1 TATPF
6 AGGRRGGFVRGSE
19 GGQRAAADQVNIAQV
34 IVTSII
40 STAEL
45 GIVAIGL
52 TMTFSILRFANFAH
66 ASMAVIGAYIAY
78 TFNVQLDM
86 SLWLAFAAAMLVMGS
101 FGIVV
106 DRVIFRAMRNVGD
119 LTPMIASLGLSL
131 AIQYTVQAVW
141 GPQFLLYTY
150 DLVPGMVVFGARI
163 TGPQLGIICTV
174 VVAMLCFHLLLTQT
188 KIGKAMR
195 ATATNPDL
203 AQACSIDIDH
213 VIRVVWFVG
222 TAFAAIG
229 GMFIAWDTQLNPYFG
244 FNLIIP
250 VFCVVLIGGVGSIYG
265 AMLGAVIVGFAS
277 NFGVTINWGPI
288 LAALGLADEYASFEL
303 PVAYKPGIAYL
314 IVIIL
319 LLLRP
324 SGLTKREL
332 I

>member
-1 TATPF
+1 M
-6 AGGRRGGFVRGSE
+6 
-19 GGQRAAADQVNIAQV
+19 NIAQV
-34 IVTSII
+34 IVTSMI

-45 GIVAIGL
+45 GIIAVGL

-78 TFNVQLDM
+78 TFNVRLGLA
-86 SLWLAFAAAMLVMGS
+86 LWGAFAAAMLVMGC
-101 FGIVV
+101 FGIII
-106 DRVIFRAMRNVGD
+106 DRFVFRIMRGAGD

-141 GPQFLLYTY
+141 GPQFLLYKY
-150 DLVPGMVVFGARI
+150 DLVPGMALFGARI
-163 TGPQLGIICTV
+163 TGPQLGIIGTV
-174 VVAMLCFHLLLTQT
+174 VGAMLCFHLLLTRT
-188 KIGKAMR
+188 TIGKAMR
-195 ATATNPDL
+195 ATATNPEL
-203 AQACSIDIDH
+203 AQACSIDTDH

-229 GMFIAWDTQLNPYFG
+229 GMFIAWDTQLDPYFG

-277 NFGVTINWGPI
+277 NFGVTINWGS
-288 LAALGLADEYASFEL
+288 LVSGFGLFGSETNFQL
-303 PVAYKPGIAYL
+303 PAAYKPGIAYL

>member
-1 TATPF
+1 
-6 AGGRRGGFVRGSE
+6 
-19 GGQRAAADQVNIAQV
+19 VNIAQI

-40 STAEL
+40 SAAEL
-45 GIVAIGL
+45 GIIAIGL
-52 TMTFSILRFANFAH
+52 TMTFSILRFANFSH

-78 TFNVQLDM
+78 TFNVRLGLA
-86 SLWLAFAAAMLVMGS
+86 LWASFATAMLVMGC
-101 FGIVV
+101 FGIAV
-106 DRVIFRAMRNVGD
+106 DRIIFRAMRGAGD

-131 AIQYTVQAVW
+131 AIQYSVQAVW
-141 GPQFLLYTY
+141 GPQFLLYRY
-150 DLVPGMVVFGARI
+150 NLVPGMAVFSARI
-163 TGPQLGIICTV
+163 TGPQLGIIGTV
-174 VVAMLCFHLLLTQT
+174 ASAMLAFHLLLTRT
-188 KIGKAMR
+188 TIGKAMR
-195 ATATNPDL
+195 ATATNPEL
-203 AQACSIDIDH
+203 AQACSIDTNH

-229 GMFIAWDTQLNPYFG
+229 GMFIAWDTQLDPYFG

-277 NFGVTINWGPI
+277 NFGVTINWGQP
-288 LAALGLADEYASFEL
+288 LAALGLASPETTFQI

>member
-1 TATPF
+1 
-6 AGGRRGGFVRGSE
+6 
-19 GGQRAAADQVNIAQV
+19 VNIAQV
-34 IVTSII
+34 IVTSMI

-45 GIVAIGL
+45 GIIAVGL

-78 TFNVQLDM
+78 TFNVRLGLA
-86 SLWLAFAAAMLVMGS
+86 LWGAFAAAMLVMGC
-101 FGIVV
+101 FGIIV
-106 DRVIFRAMRNVGD
+106 DRVVFRIMRNAGD

-141 GPQFLLYTY
+141 GPQFLLYKY
-150 DLVPGMVVFGARI
+150 DLVPGMALFGARI
-163 TGPQLGIICTV
+163 TGPQLGIIGTV
-174 VVAMLCFHLLLTQT
+174 IIAMLGFHLLLTRT
-188 KIGKAMR
+188 TIGKAMR

-203 AQACSIDIDH
+203 AQACSIDTDH

-229 GMFIAWDTQLNPYFG
+229 GMFIAWDTQLDPYFG

-277 NFGVTINWGPI
+277 NFGVTINWGS
-288 LAALGLADEYASFEL
+288 LVGAFWLFDADTNFQL

-314 IVIIL
+314 IVILL